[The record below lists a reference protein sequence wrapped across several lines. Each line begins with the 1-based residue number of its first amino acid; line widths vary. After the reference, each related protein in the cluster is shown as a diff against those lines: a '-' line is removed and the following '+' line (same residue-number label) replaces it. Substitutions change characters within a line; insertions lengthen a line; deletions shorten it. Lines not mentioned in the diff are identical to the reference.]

1 MSSEEMSA
9 EPPEN
14 RLEKVFRESMEV
26 LNKSLENLN
35 DLCCSE
41 TSTPRM
47 PRSNTVAGTVMTSTP
62 ASIIQRSVSEVQSGL
77 ESSRPHSSSLTT
89 LNSNDT
95 VDSHVTSN
103 SKANLTIS
111 TVSDQVRYF
120 RFFYSLL
127 LNLRGWKTADKDA
140 YWFSFEVSLFSPI
153 SNENL
158 P

>member
-14 RLEKVFRESMEV
+14 HIEKVFRESMEV

-111 TVSDQVRYF
+111 TVSDQVRFF
-120 RFFYSLL
+120 RFLIPRFFLAFQ
-127 LNLRGWKTADKDA
+127 N
-140 YWFSFEVSLFSPI
+140 F
-153 SNENL
+153 
-158 P
+158 

>member
-1 MSSEEMSA
+1 MSSEENSA
-9 EPPEN
+9 EAGEN
-14 RLEKVFRESMEV
+14 HLETVFKESIEV

-47 PRSNTVAGTVMTSTP
+47 PRSITVAGPVMTSTP
-62 ASIIQRSVSEVQSGL
+62 SLSTPPLIQRSVSEVQNL

-95 VDSHVTSN
+95 VDSHVTTN

-111 TVSDQVRYF
+111 TVSDQVR
-120 RFFYSLL
+120 FFQKKKAPESSSCDSKNCYVFIIIDIFTD
-127 LNLRGWKTADKDA
+127 NL
-140 YWFSFEVSLFSPI
+140 
-153 SNENL
+153 
-158 P
+158 

>member
-1 MSSEEMSA
+1 MSSEENSA
-9 EPPEN
+9 EAGEN
-14 RLEKVFRESMEV
+14 HLETVFKESIEV

-47 PRSNTVAGTVMTSTP
+47 PRSITVAGPVMTSTP
-62 ASIIQRSVSEVQSGL
+62 SLSTPPLIQRSVSEVQNL

-95 VDSHVTSN
+95 VDSHVTTN

-111 TVSDQVRYF
+111 TVSDQVR
-120 RFFYSLL
+120 FFSKKKKRQKAHLVI
-127 LNLRGWKTADKDA
+127 LRTVM
-140 YWFSFEVSLFSPI
+140 FSSSHLH
-153 SNENL
+153 
-158 P
+158 

>member
-14 RLEKVFRESMEV
+14 HPEKVFKESMEV

-111 TVSDQVRYF
+111 TVSDQVR
-120 RFFYSLL
+120 FF
-127 LNLRGWKTADKDA
+127 
-140 YWFSFEVSLFSPI
+140 
-153 SNENL
+153 
-158 P
+158 